1 MQTSATFL
9 GKSMTDTVISDPSQL
24 YIFFCWCGNTINKQI
39 HALLHLNQHI

>member
-9 GKSMTDTVISDPSQL
+9 GKSMTYTVISAPSQL
-24 YIFFCWCGNTINKQI
+24 NSFFWCGNTINKQI